1 MEDQIKE
8 QLSHIKNDLN
18 AQIEKANAQSETAGK
33 VASETKSAIDNLS
46 KEFMEKA
53 GANQELLDSLQSD
66 LKKMKSGLQGGF
78 SNVKSFAEKLAEDSS
93 FKAFA
98 ARQSRNTNPIELKAA
113 GTMTE
118 SASLTNGTNVSFI
131 EPTRRAGIIPV
142 KREQLHVRS
151 AFGTIPMTGSIY
163 AYAQETAVDGAPTT
177 VAEGATKPA
186 SDNDFEMKEAPAR
199 KIAHHKRISEELLND
214 VPALAG
220 FLNTVGVQELMDVE
234 DTQLLTGN
242 GSSSN
247 LTGLNQNA
255 LTDANFSGTIFEDR
269 YSAGTATYFDA
280 IIAAHGLIAAGKHNA
295 DVIMMN
301 PSDFYF
307 MQGEKDSQG
316 EYLYKMLTYEG
327 NIPLFN
333 GIPVVTTTA
342 VTAGTLVMGD
352 SSAAQ
357 IAQREGISVRLYD
370 QDQDNAVKNLVT
382 VVVEER
388 LAFPIYY
395 PTAFYYDTF
404 ANTIAAIESAS

>member
-1 MEDQIKE
+1 MEDQIKKG
-8 QLSHIKNDLN
+8 LSEIKTELN
-18 AQIEKANAQSETAGK
+18 AQIEKANTQAIEAGK
-33 VASETKSAIDNLS
+33 VAEETKSAIDNLS
-46 KEFMEKA
+46 KSFMDKT
-53 GANQELLDSLQSD
+53 GANQELMDSIQAD
-66 LKKMKSGLQGGF
+66 LKKMKDGTQGGF
-78 SNVKSFAEKLAEDSS
+78 SNVKTFAETLAEDGS

-98 ARQSRNTNPIELKAA
+98 NRQSRNTNPIELKAA

-131 EPTRRAGIIPV
+131 EPTRRPGILPL
-142 KREQLHVRS
+142 KREQMHVRS
-151 AFGTIPMTGSIY
+151 AFSVIPMSGSIY

-177 VAEGATKPA
+177 VAEGGTKPA

-220 FLNTVGVQELMDVE
+220 FLNTVAVQELFDVE

-242 GSSSN
+242 GTSAN

-255 LTDANFSGTIFEDR
+255 LTDANFSSTVFENR
-269 YSAGTATYFDA
+269 YAAGTATYFDA
-280 IIAAHGLIAAGKHNA
+280 IVSAHGLISSAKHRA

-301 PSDFYF
+301 PADFYF
-307 MQGEKDSQG
+307 MQGEKNSEGD
-316 EYLYKMLTYEG
+316 YLYKQLTYEG
-327 NIPLFN
+327 GIPLFN
-333 GIPVVTTTA
+333 GVPIVTTTA
-342 VTAGTLVMGD
+342 VTAGNLVMGD

-357 IAQREGISVRLYD
+357 IAQREGVSVRMFD

-395 PTAFYYDTF
+395 PTAFYFDTF